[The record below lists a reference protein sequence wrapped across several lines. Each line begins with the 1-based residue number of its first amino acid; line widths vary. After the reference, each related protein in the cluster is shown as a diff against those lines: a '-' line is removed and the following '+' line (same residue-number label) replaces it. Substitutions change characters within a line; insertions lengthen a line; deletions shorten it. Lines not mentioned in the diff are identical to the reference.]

1 MRSGHGLFDGQEAQA
16 QATTRVRSSHGW
28 HARIRATSWHAHSKV
43 FFLNWDD
50 TQTLLHYKL
59 FPTRKDH
66 VAFMAE
72 QRRATKHLGRMHS
85 HVLTLRSFAREILK
99 PLKGLE

>member
-16 QATTRVRSSHGW
+16 QATTRVRFTHGW
-28 HARIRATSWHAHSKV
+28 HARILSTSWHAHSKV

-59 FPTRKDH
+59 CLEKIMSPSW
-66 VAFMAE
+66 
-72 QRRATKHLGRMHS
+72 LSSG
-85 HVLTLRSFAREILK
+85 VLLNILDVCT
-99 PLKGLE
+99 PMC

>member
-16 QATTRVRSSHGW
+16 QATTRVRFTHGW
-28 HARIRATSWHAHSKV
+28 HARILSTSWHAHSKV
-43 FFLNWDD
+43 FFPELGRYTNSS
-50 TQTLLHYKL
+50 TLQTLS
-59 FPTRKDH
+59 RKDH

-72 QRRATKHLGRMHS
+72 QGRATKHLGRLHS

-99 PLKGLE
+99 ALKGLE

>member
-59 FPTRKDH
+59 CLEDH